1 MMPDTAFRQS
11 TTRWTLFVAVAA
23 CVLAACTAQDQSGS
37 GQRGG
42 DRWIVAFSGP
52 SDTLYLDTASI
63 LRVGEGRYRAWF
75 RSTRTG
81 KLVREE
87 TDCTQMRSR
96 SLVMSD
102 SNDLTAVAPADDS
115 PWEELPPGSRGEAYA
130 RTLCR
135 IAPRRGR

>member
-1 MMPDTAFRQS
+1 MPC
-11 TTRWTLFVAVAA
+11 LCVIA
-23 CVLAACTAQDQSGS
+23 CALAACTGQDQSTS
-37 GQRGG
+37 GQREG
-42 DRWIVAFSGP
+42 DRWMVAFAGP
-52 SDTLYLDTASI
+52 ADTLYLDTASI

-96 SLVMSD
+96 SLTESD
-102 SNDLTAVAPADDS
+102 SNDLTAVEPKEG
-115 PWEELPPGSRGEAYA
+115 PWVELPPGSRGEAYV

-135 IAPRRGR
+135 VAPRQGR